1 MAKPELS
8 SVHDTGGLLSQSAKA
23 APGVFRFVIPF
34 MIAVAIFMAD
44 ALTQLGGAVA
54 VLYTAVILLVANGS
68 GRTRILWT
76 GAACAALTLIAFLP
90 GHLGE
95 TWGSSHVRLSVS
107 LAAIAITTFLA
118 VRTQS
123 AEANFAAQARVL
135 DLTHDTVIIHQGDDR
150 ITYWNDGAAAL
161 YGFSREEALGASCQQ
176 LLLTELPLP
185 RPEIDAMVDRDG
197 AWSGDI
203 VRTRKDGVRLI
214 LSSRWSAR
222 PQARSGKRE
231 IIETS
236 ADVTDQRLLDRRY
249 QGIFNAAG
257 FAIWEA
263 DWSRIRRAIRDLKQ
277 DGVTDLEA
285 HLIQHPERLRQMV
298 RDVAILDIND
308 VAVRLFKAESRDHL
322 IGKSLARSF
331 TPETEIAFA
340 RALARVNGGANEVEI
355 ETAYQT
361 LDGDPV
367 EVLIRVTVPDS
378 AGDWDRVLI
387 TAVDLTE
394 RNRMQDR
401 LNDTLAKLS
410 HGSRIS
416 MLGEL
421 AASIAHEVNQPLA
434 AVVTYGEAGRRWLAR
449 EPLDQAELSD
459 CIDHI
464 LANGRRATDVIGRVR
479 SLAKHGQ
486 GEVAPL
492 SLAETAQEAA
502 ALLEREFRAHGVL
515 YTEVIAPELPDLSG
529 DRVQLQQVILN
540 LLMNGIQALSTTPQG
555 GRTLTLSVSAMAS
568 AHIRLEVRD
577 TGPGIAPEQAGRLF
591 QSFATTKADGLG
603 MGLSICRS
611 IIEAHHGQ
619 ISLSNIEGGG
629 ASAVVILPLPAETA

>member
-1 MAKPELS
+1 M
-8 SVHDTGGLLSQSAKA
+8 
-23 APGVFRFVIPF
+23 
-34 MIAVAIFMAD
+34 
-44 ALTQLGGAVA
+44 
-54 VLYTAVILLVANGS
+54 
-68 GRTRILWT
+68 
-76 GAACAALTLIAFLP
+76 
-90 GHLGE
+90 
-95 TWGSSHVRLSVS
+95 
-107 LAAIAITTFLA
+107 
-118 VRTQS
+118 
-123 AEANFAAQARVL
+123 L
-135 DLTHDTVIIHQGDDR
+135 DLTHDTVIIHEGDDR

-161 YGFSREEALGASCQQ
+161 YGYAREDAIGASCQS
-176 LLLTELPLP
+176 LLQTELPLP
-185 RPEIDAMVDRDG
+185 RPEIDAILDRDG
-197 AWSGDI
+197 VWSGDI

-222 PQARSGKRE
+222 PQGRGDRRE

-236 ADVTDQRLLDRRY
+236 ADVTEQRLLDRRY

-263 DWSRIRRAIRDLKQ
+263 DWSLIRHAIRDLKR

-285 HLIQHPERLRQMV
+285 YLIERPEELRRMV
-298 RDVAILDIND
+298 RDVVILDINP
-308 VAVRLFKAESRDHL
+308 VAVRLFKAETRDAL

-331 TPETEIAFA
+331 TPATEIAFA
-340 RALARVNGGANEVEI
+340 RALARVDAGANQVEI

-361 LDGDPV
+361 LEDDPV

-378 AGDWDRVLI
+378 AGDWGRVLI
-387 TAVDLTE
+387 TAVDLTD
-394 RNRMQDR
+394 RNRMQAR

-434 AVVTYGEAGRRWLAR
+434 AVVTYGEAGRRWLAH
-449 EPLDQAELSD
+449 EPVNTAEVSD

-464 LANGRRATDVIGRVR
+464 LSNGRRATEVITRVR
-479 SLAKHGQ
+479 SLAKQGQ
-486 GEVAPL
+486 GQVASL
-492 SLAETAQEAA
+492 SLAETAKEAG
-502 ALLEREFRAHGVL
+502 ALLEREFRAHDVL
-515 YTEVIAPELPDLSG
+515 YREVIAPDLPVVRG

-540 LLMNGIQALSTTPQG
+540 LLMNGVQAMTATADG
-555 GRTLTLSVSAMAS
+555 TRVLTLSVSAEAS
-568 AHIRLEVRD
+568 DHLRLEVRD

-591 QSFATTKADGLG
+591 QSFATTKPDGLG

-629 ASAVVILPLPAETA
+629 ASAVIILPLTTETS

>member
-1 MAKPELS
+1 MN
-8 SVHDTGGLLSQSAKA
+8 A
-23 APGVFRFVIPF
+23 APGVFRFVIPVL
-34 MIAVAIFMAD
+34 IAVAIFMAD

-95 TWGSSHVRLSVS
+95 TWSSSHVRLSVS

-118 VRTQS
+118 VRTRS

-161 YGFSREEALGASCQQ
+161 YGYAREEAIGASCQP

-185 RPEIDAMVDRDG
+185 RPEIDAIMDRDG
-197 AWSGDI
+197 VWSGDI

-222 PQARSGKRE
+222 FQGRTSRRE

-263 DWSRIRRAIRDLKQ
+263 DWSLIRRAIRGLKQ
-277 DGVTDLEA
+277 EGVIDLEA
-285 HLIQHPERLRQMV
+285 RLIQHPERLRQMV

-308 VAVRLFKAESRDHL
+308 VAVRLFKAECREDL

-331 TPETEIAFA
+331 TPATEIAFA
-340 RALARVNGGANEVEI
+340 RALALVDGGANEVEI
-355 ETAYQT
+355 ETAYRT
-361 LDGDPV
+361 LEDDPV

-394 RNRMQDR
+394 RNRMQVR

-449 EPLDQAELSD
+449 EPVNTAELSD

-464 LANGRRATDVIGRVR
+464 LSNGRRATDVITRVR
-479 SLAKHGQ
+479 SLAKQGQ
-486 GEVAPL
+486 GEVASL
-492 SLAETAQEAA
+492 SLAETAKEAG
-502 ALLEREFRAHGVL
+502 ALLEREFRAHGIL
-515 YTEVIAPELPDLSG
+515 YREIFAPDLPIVSG
-529 DRVQLQQVILN
+529 DRIQLQQVILN
-540 LLMNGIQALSTTPQG
+540 LLMNGLQAMSATPEG
-555 GRTLTLSVSAMAS
+555 TRVLTLSVSAMAS
-568 AHIRLEVRD
+568 GHVRLEVRD

-591 QSFATTKADGLG
+591 QSFATTKPDGLG

-629 ASAVVILPLPAETA
+629 ASAVVILPFPAET